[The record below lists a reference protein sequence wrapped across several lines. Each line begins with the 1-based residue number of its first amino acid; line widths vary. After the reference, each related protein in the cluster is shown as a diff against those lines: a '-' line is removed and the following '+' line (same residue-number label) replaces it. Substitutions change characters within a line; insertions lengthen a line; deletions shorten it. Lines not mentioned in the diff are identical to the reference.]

1 MNGCAQKAI
10 GGPVLRS
17 STGDGGAALPPAR
30 DEPAARRADI
40 VSTTRSSDTQSILP
54 MGHLHPVGAHQPQEL
69 LIPIGQKILIRNRGA
84 LAFDAR
90 HGNTL
95 HKSALGKEE

>member
-1 MNGCAQKAI
+1 MNLRI
-10 GGPVLRS
+10 PGP
-17 STGDGGAALPPAR
+17 TPLPPEVMQA
-30 DEPAARRADI
+30 
-40 VSTTRSSDTQSILP
+40 
-54 MGHLHPVGAHQPQEL
+54 VGQQM
-69 LIPIGQKILIRNRGA
+69 IRNRGA